1 MLEQP
6 QEVVMW
12 KRFRKQKN
20 SAISTNG
27 ISAAHSLS
35 NNHLIEL
42 RDVVKAYNTP
52 VGDFIA
58 LDGVSITIDKGEF
71 VAVVGKSGS
80 GKSTMIN
87 MITGIDRPSSGEILV
102 GGMPVHTL
110 KEGPM
115 AQWRGRNI
123 GVIFQF
129 FQLLPML
136 SVMENVILPMD
147 FCNIHDAKDREG
159 IAMSL
164 LEQVDM
170 ADQAQKLPSE
180 VSGGQQQRAAIARAL
195 ANDPPILVADEPT
208 GNLDS
213 RSAIV
218 IFELFH
224 NLVDSGKTILMVTH
238 DNDLARRVGR
248 TVTLADGHIL
258 NEHLTKVFPMLTHD
272 LLLKATR
279 QMQPQTYK
287 PGNTII
293 QAGDLPEKFYLVT
306 EGQADVLLPDDNG
319 NQQVVAHL
327 QTGQYFGEIAIL
339 NGSTRMATV
348 QASGE
353 TAVNVVALEKDTFH
367 NLVGSSPAMHE
378 EVSRIADERAKVAVA

>member
-1 MLEQP
+1 
-6 QEVVMW
+6 MW
-12 KRFRKQKN
+12 KRFIKRN
-20 SAISTNG
+20 TN
-27 ISAAHSLS
+27 AKAHNGQIRSHTLYDAKETQ
-35 NNHLIEL
+35 HLIEL
-42 RDVVKAYNTP
+42 RDVVKAYHTP

-58 LDGVSITIDKGEF
+58 LDGVNLTIDRGEF

-87 MITGIDRPSSGEILV
+87 MITGIDRPTSGGILV
-102 GGMPVHTL
+102 DGMPVHTL

-115 AQWRGRNI
+115 AQWRGRHI

-136 SVMENVILPMD
+136 SVLENVILPMD
-147 FCNIHDAKDREG
+147 FCQVHDAKMRED
-159 IAMSL
+159 IAMNL

-170 ADQAQKLPSE
+170 ADQAHKLPSE
-180 VSGGQQQRAAIARAL
+180 VSGGQQQRVAIARAL

-213 RSAIV
+213 RSAIA

-224 NLVDSGKTILMVTH
+224 RLVDGGKTILMVTH

-248 TVTLADGHIL
+248 TITLADGSIL
-258 NEHLTKVFPMLTHD
+258 NEHLTKVFPMLTHE

-279 QMQPQTYK
+279 KIQPETFQ
-287 PGNTII
+287 PGNIII
-293 QAGDLPEKFYLVT
+293 QAGDLPDKFYLVT
-306 EGQADVLLPDDNG
+306 EGQADVLLPDENG
-319 NQQVVAHL
+319 NQCVVAHL
-327 QTGQYFGEIAIL
+327 QSGQYFGEIAIL

-348 QASGE
+348 QASGK
-353 TAVNVVALEKDTFH
+353 TAVNVVALEKETFH
-367 NLVGSSPAMHE
+367 NLVGSSPALHQ
-378 EVSRIADERAKVAVA
+378 EVSRVADERLKVTSC